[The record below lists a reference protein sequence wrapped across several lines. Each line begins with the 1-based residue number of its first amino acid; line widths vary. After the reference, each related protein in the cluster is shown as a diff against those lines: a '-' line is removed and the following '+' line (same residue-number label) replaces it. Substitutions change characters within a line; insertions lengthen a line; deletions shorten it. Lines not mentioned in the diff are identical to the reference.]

1 MSLAAIAEVSREAF
15 AQTGTVVTFTT
26 ARAVT
31 SFGIAIPIQRI
42 GGGRA
47 FNQTA
52 ISTTK
57 AIVTLASI
65 AVLCIPCTV
74 VFGGDIFVNV
84 VWDIVFGKLFQ
95 RLADPVAV
103 AVTRAGSPAAAF
115 AAEASEAFAFPRFA
129 ITFSF
134 TRAFHHLLVV
144 MVVLGGGGPGI
155 SGRAGAQGAV
165 SASPGGNGSRR
176 GVLVVRFKASVA
188 NA

>member
-1 MSLAAIAEVSREAF
+1 LSLAAIAEVSREAF
-15 AQTGTVVTFTT
+15 AQTGTVVAFTT

-42 GGGRA
+42 VGGRA

-52 ISTTK
+52 ISATK

-84 VWDIVFGKLFQ
+84 IWDVVFGELFQ

-115 AAEASEAFAFPRFA
+115 AGETREAFAFPRFA

-134 TRAFHHLLVV
+134 TRAFQHLLVV

-155 SGRAGAQGAV
+155 PGRAGAQGAV
-165 SASPGGNGSRR
+165 GAGPGGNGFRR
-176 GVLVVRFKASVA
+176 GVLMVCFQASVA